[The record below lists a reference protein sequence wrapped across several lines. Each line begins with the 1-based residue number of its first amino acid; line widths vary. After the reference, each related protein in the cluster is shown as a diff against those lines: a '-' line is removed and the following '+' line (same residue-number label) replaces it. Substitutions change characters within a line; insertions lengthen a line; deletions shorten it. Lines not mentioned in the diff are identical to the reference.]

1 MKNKHRWKDLPL
13 NARLAKRCRKK
24 RVSDEMCE
32 HIRQLGAGND
42 RKTEEDCDG
51 KS

>member
-1 MKNKHRWKDLPL
+1 MKNKPRWKDLTF
-13 NARLAKRCRKK
+13 NERLAKRCKQM
-24 RVSDEMCE
+24 RVSEEMCE

-42 RKTEEDCDG
+42 RKTETACNR

>member
-1 MKNKHRWKDLPL
+1 MKNKPRRKDLPL
-13 NARLAKRCRKK
+13 NERLAKRCMQKG
-24 RVSDEMCE
+24 VSDEMCE

-42 RKTEEDCDG
+42 RKTGEACNR

>member
-1 MKNKHRWKDLPL
+1 MKNKPRWKDLPL
-13 NARLAKRCRKK
+13 NERLAKRCRQKG
-24 RVSDEMCE
+24 VSDEMCE

-42 RKTEEDCDG
+42 RKTEEACDR